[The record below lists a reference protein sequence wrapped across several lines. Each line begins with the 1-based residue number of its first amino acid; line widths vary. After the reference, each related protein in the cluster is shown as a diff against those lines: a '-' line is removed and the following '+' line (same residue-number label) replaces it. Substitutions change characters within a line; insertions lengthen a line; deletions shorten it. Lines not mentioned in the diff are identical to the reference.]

1 MVPHSRI
8 MLPLWIPGLNI
19 VPGFRLTGVEQPE
32 KLFLFFSFFYLLLGK
47 EITSALL
54 VGVSLKNS
62 LGS

>member
-19 VPGFRLTGVEQPE
+19 VPGFSLTGGTDRKAV
-32 KLFLFFSFFYLLLGK
+32 SFFCFSDLLLGK
-47 EITSALL
+47 EISVLL
-54 VGVSLKNS
+54 VSLKNS